1 MVNPARDDKL
11 PFMPSSNTLSSRWL
25 LYTVM
30 AVALGCVSPAIA
42 GLLDFADPATRHGL
56 LYWWFMGIPAG
67 IDAHLSPLVYAV
79 QYLLVF
85 TAGAALVLLI
95 QRRTAPAKPAE
106 SPPAAERAFDTAVAL
121 YHLRDSW

>member
-11 PFMPSSNTLSSRWL
+11 PLMPSSNTLRSRWL

-42 GLLDFADPATRHGL
+42 GLLDFAEPATRQGL
-56 LYWWFMGIPAG
+56 LYWWFMGIPAEV
-67 IDAHLSPLVYAV
+67 DERLWPAVYAV

-85 TAGAALVLLI
+85 IGGAALVLLI
-95 QRRTAPAKPAE
+95 QRRTAQATPDK
-106 SPPAAERAFDTAVAL
+106 SPPASERAFDTAAAL

>member
-1 MVNPARDDKL
+1 MVNPACDDKL
-11 PFMPSSNTLSSRWL
+11 PLMPSSNILSSRWL

-30 AVALGCVSPAIA
+30 AVVLGCVSPAIA
-42 GLLDFADPATRHGL
+42 GLLDFTDPATRQGL
-56 LYWWFMGIPAG
+56 LYWWFMGVPAG
-67 IDAHLSPLVYAV
+67 IDARLWPVVYTV

-95 QRRTAPAKPAE
+95 QHRTAPAQPAE
-106 SPPAAERAFDTAVAL
+106 SPPASERAFDTAVAL